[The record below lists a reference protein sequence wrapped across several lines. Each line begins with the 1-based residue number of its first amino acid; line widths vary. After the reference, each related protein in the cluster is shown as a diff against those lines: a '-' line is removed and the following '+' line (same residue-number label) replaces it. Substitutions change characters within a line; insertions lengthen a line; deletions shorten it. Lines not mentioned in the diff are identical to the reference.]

1 MTVLNS
7 FIDNHDTI
15 ISTYQIPVSFAIVMD
30 TETIGEDDWNELQRN
45 LEATIPVY
53 DKINRFA
60 TMGQV
65 SKWRRKVR
73 ERLPENGLI
82 LEVGC
87 GPGSF
92 AEELEGREL
101 ICLDPIPE
109 MLRVA
114 EPRVN
119 EMRKKNG
126 YSAAKF
132 VEGKA
137 EELPFEVINRFNF

>member
-1 MTVLNS
+1 
-7 FIDNHDTI
+7 
-15 ISTYQIPVSFAIVMD
+15 MD
-30 TETIGEDDWNELQRN
+30 TETIGEDDWNELQKN

-60 TMGQV
+60 TLGQV

-73 ERLPENGLI
+73 ERLPEEGLI

-119 EMRKKNG
+119 EMRGEKWLLC
-126 YSAAKF
+126 S
-132 VEGKA
+132 
-137 EELPFEVINRFNF
+137 

>member
-1 MTVLNS
+1 MIITDVSPKQCQVIILIPSSAPTKYLNLLRW
-7 FIDNHDTI
+7 F
-15 ISTYQIPVSFAIVMD
+15 MD
-30 TETIGEDDWNELQRN
+30 TETIGEEDWNELQKN

-60 TMGQV
+60 TLGQV

-73 ERLPENGLI
+73 ERLPPKGLI

-114 EPRVN
+114 AVS
-119 EMRKKNG
+119 
-126 YSAAKF
+126 YTH
-132 VEGKA
+132 
-137 EELPFEVINRFNF
+137 LPLPTKRIV